1 MENIKKSEIKK
12 CPCRWCNK
20 IIIVN
25 TENKIDTDKKLKEQ
39 KIKDILYSV

>member
-20 IIIVN
+20 IVIVK
-25 TENKIDTDKKLKEQ
+25 TENKIDKATKEMRVEKEIKKLK
-39 KIKDILYSV
+39 